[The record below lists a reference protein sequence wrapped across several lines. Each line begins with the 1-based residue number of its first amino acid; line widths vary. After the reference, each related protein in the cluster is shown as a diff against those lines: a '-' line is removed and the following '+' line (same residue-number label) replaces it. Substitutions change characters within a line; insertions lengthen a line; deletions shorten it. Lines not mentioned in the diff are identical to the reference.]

1 MPACSGGA
9 LPCASLFF
17 DYCSST
23 EHRLC
28 DRYVLVGAVLR
39 WLAALPA
46 GRGGVVCSVEHFDT
60 SELPR
65 ISRARL
71 GPAGSAW
78 EPALML
84 SFLEKLLEWTLLHAA
99 ADGLYTLEYVPSLRA
114 VTLTGAQGPRGA

>member
-1 MPACSGGA
+1 MACGI
-9 LPCASLFF
+9 AS
-17 DYCSST
+17 S
-23 EHRLC
+23 
-28 DRYVLVGAVLR
+28 
-39 WLAALPA
+39 
-46 GRGGVVCSVEHFDT
+46 VVCSVEHFDT

-114 VTLTGAQGPRGA
+114 VTLTSAQGPEERDVRALNGAVGEANCQRR

>member
-1 MPACSGGA
+1 MACGIA
-9 LPCASLFF
+9 NC
-17 DYCSST
+17 
-23 EHRLC
+23 
-28 DRYVLVGAVLR
+28 
-39 WLAALPA
+39 
-46 GRGGVVCSVEHFDT
+46 VVCSVEHFDT

-114 VTLTGAQGPRGA
+114 VTLTSAQGREEHDVRALNGAVGEANCQAPVSCI